1 MSLDISKTKK
11 GDMTTEVA
19 DYSVDT
25 LELDAA
31 DGSKEYKY
39 TNNSFDDYMGYL
51 DEIAELSST
60 IKAMARWSVGKGY
73 KTKDE
78 KTKKILGGIVGWG
91 KDSFNEV
98 IKNDI
103 KIYMAGG
110 DSVNEIIRKKIIKD
124 KVKNVIKKITGFG
137 KYSAGTG
144 ELLNLKPLNAGK
156 MSFIVDEKG
165 MLKRYEY
172 NHGTDSSGKKRIQSF
187 EPNEIFHLAWD
198 RIGDQIHGTSIIRR
212 LKKIILARN
221 EAMEDQRIVFHRY
234 VKPLWVWKLNTDDAT
249 KIADFQAKADKTVNT
264 GENIYIPKGAAE
276 SERVSVPQYS
286 TLDPLP
292 WIDALNQYF
301 YQAANVPDVILG
313 SAKQTVEASAKMLVF
328 AFEQS
333 VEEHQLF
340 LEENIKSQLG
350 LEVNFEFPASI
361 AQDLF
366 RDNKK
371 DGPVN
376 IDKKETK
383 VNLKGKK

>member
-1 MSLDISKTKK
+1 MSLDIAKTRK

-19 DYSVDT
+19 DYSVDA
-25 LELDAA
+25 LELDSP
-31 DGSKEYKY
+31 DGTKEFKY
-39 TNNSFDDYMGYL
+39 TNNNFSEYMGYL

-60 IKAMARWSVGKGY
+60 IKTMARWTVGKGFKADK
-73 KTKDE
+73 KT
-78 KTKKILGGIVGWG
+78 TKILNRIVGWG

-98 IKNDI
+98 MKNNI

-110 DSVNEIIRKKIIKD
+110 DAFCEIITTDKKEIAKD
-124 KVKNVIKKITGFG
+124 GSN
-137 KYSAGTG
+137 
-144 ELLNLKPLNAGK
+144 LLNLKPLNAGK
-156 MSFIVDEKG
+156 TSIISDEKG

-172 NHGTDSSGKKRIQSF
+172 SQGTNPTQKFD
-187 EPNEIFHLAWD
+187 PNEIFHLAWD

-221 EAMEDQRIVFHRY
+221 EAMADQKIVFHRY
-234 VKPLWVWKLNTDDAT
+234 VKPLWIWKLNTDDDT
-249 KIADFQAKADKTVNT
+249 KIAKFQAKADKTVAT
-264 GENIYIPKGAAE
+264 GENIYIPMGAAE
-276 SERVSVPQYS
+276 ADRVSVPQYS

-292 WIDALNQYF
+292 WIDSLNQYF

-340 LEENIKSQLG
+340 NEENIKSQLG
-350 LEVNFEFPASI
+350 LELNFEFPASI

-366 RDNKK
+366 RNIQKEGEKPVEKK
-371 DGPVN
+371 DVTAGV
-376 IDKKETK
+376 
-383 VNLKGKK
+383 KGKK